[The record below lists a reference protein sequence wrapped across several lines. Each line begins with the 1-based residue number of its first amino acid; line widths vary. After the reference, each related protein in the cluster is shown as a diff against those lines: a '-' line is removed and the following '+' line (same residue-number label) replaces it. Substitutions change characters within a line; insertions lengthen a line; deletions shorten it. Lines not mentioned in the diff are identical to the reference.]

1 MGRTVIRLDW
11 DDLRLF
17 LAIARAGTLT
27 AAADALKISQPTAGR
42 RLRGLEDACGC
53 ALFQRTPFG
62 LKPTDE
68 GELMLRHATRI
79 EAETLALSREFQGAE
94 DGLHGQLRLSSSDW
108 FAARV
113 LGPAA
118 ARFTALHPGVTFE
131 IIGDHRLLS
140 LERREADLAFRF
152 QPFDGPDLIRRH
164 FAHVRYGLFASP
176 AYLAENGTVE
186 WDGSGS
192 GHKLITMDSQFD
204 HLADVAWLRK
214 RLPDASIVLRSNSRE
229 TQGSAC
235 AAGAGL
241 AVLPRCI
248 GEALDLTCL
257 SPPSGPPGRDVWLG
271 YHHDLKRLQR
281 LRQFIDHLVVAAPNP
296 I

>member
-1 MGRTVIRLDW
+1 MIRLDW

-27 AAADALKISQPTAGR
+27 AAAEALKLSQPTAGR
-42 RLRGLEDACGC
+42 RLRGLEEACGC

-68 GELMLRHATRI
+68 GELMLRHAARI
-79 EAETLALSREFQGAE
+79 EAETLAISREFLGAE

-108 FAARV
+108 FAARI

-118 ARFTALHPGVTFE
+118 AQFTLQHPGVSFE

-152 QPFDGPDLIRRH
+152 QAFDGPDLIRRH
-164 FAHVRYGLFASP
+164 FVHIRYALYASP
-176 AYLAENGTVE
+176 AYLAKKGPVDWNAPG
-186 WDGSGS
+186 DRHG
-192 GHKLITMDSQFD
+192 LITMDSQFD
-204 HLADVAWLRK
+204 HLADVVWLRK
-214 RLPDASIVLRSNSRE
+214 LMPDSPIVLRSNGRE
-229 TQGSAC
+229 TQASAC

-248 GEALDLTCL
+248 GDALGLTVL
-257 SPPSGPPGRDVWLG
+257 RPPAGPPGRDVWLG
-271 YHHDLKRLQR
+271 YHHDLKRLKR
-281 LRQFIDHLVVAAPNP
+281 LRLFIDHLVNTVPDP